1 MINYLMD
8 TSALLTLYCDEEGA
22 DTVED
27 ILRRAIAG
35 EVRVAICFIS
45 LLEIMYRVW
54 RESGRQAALLAR
66 EKCLAL
72 PLHVIGQTD
81 PILEQAAEIKALNR
95 LSLADALIAAAALS
109 EQAVLVHKDPEY
121 EQLDIKQLKLP
132 FKVSDI
138 K

>member
-81 PILEQAAEIKALNR
+81 VILEQASEIKAFNR

-132 FKVSDI
+132 YK
-138 K
+138 

>member
-81 PILEQAAEIKALNR
+81 VILEQASEIKALNR

-121 EQLDIKQLKLP
+121 EQLDIKQLKLSY
-132 FKVSDI
+132 K
-138 K
+138 

>member
-35 EVRVAICFIS
+35 EARVAICFIS

-81 PILEQAAEIKALNR
+81 VILEQAAEIKALNR

-121 EQLDIKQLKLP
+121 ERLDIKQLKLP
-132 FKVSDI
+132 YK
-138 K
+138 